1 MTING
6 LNALTALTAGDEI
19 PVWDAEASGEEPT
32 KKITASNLSSSVKSL
47 AGLQNANDVDGR
59 INAKQVSAEVDI
71 SMFTSINSHV
81 DTSRFFR
88 IRVGNVVY
96 LSICLTGGIANN
108 TKLFDINSAIV
119 PRQQNTPCMIFN
131 SNGNLVTNASVWL
144 EASNTGKL
152 TFYGTALPSP
162 GTYFL
167 SLTYVI

>member
-1 MTING
+1 MSTSYTPYYSG
-6 LNALTALTAGDEI
+6 G
-19 PVWDAEASGEEPT
+19 WQSGEEGNTP
-32 KKITASNLSSSVKSL
+32 ITPDALNHMDEGIGDAFDYVGESQLSNTIDL
-47 AGLQNANDVDGR
+47 
-59 INAKQVSAEVDI
+59 
-71 SMFTSINSHV
+71 SMFTNINSHV

-96 LSICLTGGIANN
+96 LSICLTGGITNN
-108 TKLFDINSAIV
+108 AKVFDINSAIV

-131 SNGNLVTNASVWL
+131 SNGTLVTNASVWL

-152 TFYGTALPSP
+152 TFYGTTLPSP